1 MQRARILR
9 LTGLAGTAVL
19 ALAVPLAAA
28 TAGPADSS
36 SRRGRRTPRCPEGT
50 RRHGHRPAHRP
61 RPPAP
66 PRCRAHRLR
75 RPAPRATHCGPELTS
90 QEGITAQTCV
100 LTEGGRT
107 WARTFFRNSTGDPLR
122 AALTLLRPDG
132 RSVQTECA
140 VPADGAPGECET
152 PDGPTV
158 GGARLPYGAVAEFT
172 DAAGERLLLRSSGNW
187 TPGGGSS
194 GR

>member
-9 LTGLAGTAVL
+9 LIGLAGTAVL

-28 TAGPADSS
+28 TAGPVDTLLPPTVPDAS
-36 SRRGRRTPRCPEGT
+36 RTPGAPAAAGDPLT
-50 RRHGHRPAHRP
+50 DLARPLL
-61 RPPAP
+61 AP
-66 PRCRAHRLR
+66 GGR
-75 RPAPRATHCGPELTS
+75 TVHCGPELTARP
-90 QEGITAQTCV
+90 GITAQTCV
-100 LTEGGRT
+100 LTEAGRT
-107 WARTFFRNSTGDPLR
+107 WARTFFRNSTGEPLR

-132 RSVQTECA
+132 RSVQADCA

-152 PDGPTV
+152 PDGPTAR
-158 GGARLPYGAVAEFT
+158 GTRLPYGAVAEFS
-172 DAAGERLLLRSSGNW
+172 DPAGERLLLRSGGNW